1 MRRLDKTLLI
11 AAAVTIASGI
21 GLHFLFDAWPSIL
34 TEFIAPVNESLW
46 EHIKLIFWPYL
57 VAGLYLTRVGK
68 WEPAPWLMSLLL
80 LCALLLGGGWVIYWK
95 LGGGLA
101 LDVAWY
107 FILMGLGFLLPVVL
121 PAKDKWTEL
130 LMCLVIILAGLII
143 CWTIDPPNHDL
154 FHDLAL
160 VDTFYQLPC

>member
-1 MRRLDKTLLI
+1 
-11 AAAVTIASGI
+11 
-21 GLHFLFDAWPSIL
+21 
-34 TEFIAPVNESLW
+34 
-46 EHIKLIFWPYL
+46 
-57 VAGLYLTRVGK
+57 
-68 WEPAPWLMSLLL
+68 
-80 LCALLLGGGWVIYWK
+80 
-95 LGGGLA
+95 
-101 LDVAWY
+101 
-107 FILMGLGFLLPVVL
+107 MGLGFLLPVVL